1 MINSGHYTRF
11 QNRIWRRR
19 LWRYGLLGAGLAFV
33 FWVIHLDAV
42 VREKFEGRRWA
53 VPVHVYARP
62 LELYVGLRLE
72 PGRLLEELKTL
83 GYRRQA
89 LAQRPGTYQYTAGV
103 FIIVSRPFRFWDSKQ
118 ASLRFRLTIR
128 RGEVSVLQ
136 QVAGSVDLPLLRL
149 EPVMVGSIYPG
160 HHEDRIPVKI
170 TDVSAYLVSALI
182 AIEDHDFFAHHGVA
196 LRGLARAFFVNLRA
210 GKAVQG
216 GSTLTQQL
224 VKNFYLSAERTLR
237 RKLVELIMALLLEF
251 HYDKEEI
258 LEAYI
263 NEIYLGQQGPRAI
276 HGFGL
281 ASQFYFGRPL
291 RELEMP
297 QLAMLVGMIK
307 GPSFF
312 NPRRH
317 PERAT
322 DRRNLTLREMFT
334 QGFIGEQE
342 HRLAQQAPLGVTEK
356 PLNQGSGHSAYLDLV
371 HRQLRRDYLDED
383 LRSEGLQ
390 VFTTLDLGVQEAA
403 ERAVES
409 VLKYLDPSQ
418 GEDSGQLQA
427 AVVVTNVGDGEVLAV
442 VGGRDADYAGF
453 NRALDAQRQVGS
465 LIKPAIFL
473 TALAQPGRYTL
484 ATLLNDDPLIWK
496 SAGAPDWSPQ
506 NYDRK
511 FHGQVALYQ
520 VLARSYNV
528 ASARLGLEL
537 GLESVLKTLGKLGIE
552 RHLKPYASTLLGAV
566 TLTPLEVTRMYH
578 TLASGGFRFPL
589 RTVRAVLT
597 EDGVPLKRYE
607 LKLQQRFQPE
617 PVYLLNTA
625 LQRVISQGTGRGLMT
640 MMPAALN
647 IAGKTGTTNDYRDS
661 WFAGFTG
668 NRLAV
673 VWLGR
678 DDNQPV
684 GLTGA
689 SGALR
694 VWGNMMRRLSLI
706 PLKLGQPG
714 QVINVAIDL
723 ESGLKAGA
731 GCSQAIE
738 LPFIKGSAPEQMA
751 PCAAG
756 KKPVWFKRIFGK

>member
-1 MINSGHYTRF
+1 V
-11 QNRIWRRR
+11 
-19 LWRYGLLGAGLAFV
+19 A
-33 FWVIHLDAV
+33 WVVHLDGV

-53 VPVHVYARP
+53 VPAHVYARP

-72 PGRLLEELKTL
+72 PKRLLEELKTL
-83 GYRRQA
+83 GYRRRA
-89 LAQRPGTYQYTAGV
+89 LAQQPGTYQYKAGV
-103 FIIVSRPFRFWDSKQ
+103 FTIVSRPFQFWDTKQ
-118 ASLRFRLTIR
+118 ASLRFRLAIR
-128 RGEVSVLQ
+128 KGKVSTLQ
-136 QVAGSVDLPLLRL
+136 QAAARVDLPLLRL
-149 EPVMVGSIYPG
+149 EPVMVGSIYPS

-170 TDVSAYLVSALI
+170 TDVSSYLVSALV
-182 AIEDHDFFAHHGVA
+182 AIEDHDFFVHHGVV
-196 LRGLARAFFVNLRA
+196 LRGLVRAFFANMRA

-224 VKNFYLSAERTLR
+224 VKNFYLSSERTLR
-237 RKLVELIMALLLEF
+237 RKLVELVMALLLEI

-322 DRRNLTLREMFT
+322 ERRDLTLREMAA

-342 HRLAQQAPLGVTEK
+342 YQLAQQAPLGVTK
-356 PLNQGSGHSAYLDLV
+356 TPLNQGSGHGAFLDLV

-409 VLKYLDPSQ
+409 VLKRLDSSQ
-418 GEDSGQLQA
+418 DEGSGQLQA
-427 AVVVTNVGDGEVLAV
+427 AVMVTNVGDGEVLAV
-442 VGGRDADYAGF
+442 VGGRDTTYAGF

-465 LIKPAIFL
+465 LIKPAVFL
-473 TALAQPGRYTL
+473 TALAQPDRYTL
-484 ATLLNDDPLIWK
+484 ATLIDDGPLTWK

-506 NYDRK
+506 NYDEK
-511 FHGQVALYQ
+511 FHGQVALYR
-520 VLARSYNV
+520 VLAQSYNV
-528 ASARLGLEL
+528 ATARLGLEL
-537 GLESVLKTLGKLGIE
+537 GLESVLETLGKLGIE

-597 EDGVPLKRYE
+597 EDGIPLKRYGLE
-607 LKLQQRFQPE
+607 LQQRFQPE

-625 LQRVISQGTGRGLMT
+625 LQRVVSQGTGRGLVAMI
-640 MMPAALN
+640 PAALN

-694 VWGNMMRRLSLI
+694 VWGDMMRRLPLV
-706 PLKLGQPG
+706 PLKLVQPS
-714 QVINVAIDL
+714 QVVSVAIDMK
-723 ESGLKAGA
+723 SGLKAGA
-731 GCSQAIE
+731 GCQSVIE
-738 LPFIKGSAPEQMA
+738 LPFIKGSAPIQVA
-751 PCAAG
+751 PCVAG
-756 KKPVWFKRIFGK
+756 KKPSWFKRIFGR